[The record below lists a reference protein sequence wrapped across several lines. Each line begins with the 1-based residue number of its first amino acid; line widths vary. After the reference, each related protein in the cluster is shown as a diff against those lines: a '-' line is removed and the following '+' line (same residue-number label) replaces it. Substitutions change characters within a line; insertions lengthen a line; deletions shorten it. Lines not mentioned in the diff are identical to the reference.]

1 MSTGL
6 PKSVAE
12 GDLQLVPVAAD
23 GSKAVTGLPP
33 KPPGDGSKSSA
44 IVEYTKPLFKEEEE
58 DLEIKLRRIIEN
70 VPVRVSNTS
79 GSSAG
84 SGSGDF
90 HQYRQMRRK
99 EQDRLA
105 RIEVDYQRRKEV
117 AEFIMRKEE
126 RLKAAEERTA
136 KKRLKRQKKKQRKK
150 EKRSK
155 PNGDGENLQRE
166 AASSDDSSD
175 SDAERNPGGS

>member
-1 MSTGL
+1 MSMGR
-6 PKSVAE
+6 PKD
-12 GDLQLVPVAAD
+12 GDLQLMAAPEK
-23 GSKAVTGLPP
+23 SKSLLLPP
-33 KPPGDGSKSSA
+33 RPPVSGAGSMA
-44 IVEYTKPLFKEEEE
+44 LVEYTPVLTEEEE
-58 DLEIKLRRIIEN
+58 DLEVKLRRIFEN

-105 RIEVDYQRRKEV
+105 RMDVDYQKRKEIT
-117 AEFIMRKEE
+117 EFNMRREE

-136 KKRLKRQKKKQRKK
+136 KKRLKRQKKRQRKK
-150 EKRSK
+150 EK
-155 PNGDGENLQRE
+155 EEQVECQRRR
-166 AASSDDSSD
+166 AS
-175 SDAERNPGGS
+175 ERRRG

>member
-1 MSTGL
+1 MSTGEA
-6 PKSVAE
+6 KATME
-12 GDLQLVPVAAD
+12 GDLQIVPVND
-23 GSKAVTGLPP
+23 TPKAVASLPP
-33 KPPGDGSKSSA
+33 KPPGGGGSSENA
-44 IVEYTKPLFKEEEE
+44 IVEYTRPLFREEEE
-58 DLEIKLRRIIEN
+58 DLEVKLRRIIEN

-105 RIEVDYQRRKEV
+105 RMEVDYQRRKEV
-117 AEFIMRKEE
+117 AEFNMRREQ

-136 KKRLKRQKKKQRKK
+136 KKRLKRQKKKERKK
-150 EKRSK
+150 EKRTKLNADGQVNQKDESSD
-155 PNGDGENLQRE
+155 NGDSDNGKPEGEE
-166 AASSDDSSD
+166 
-175 SDAERNPGGS
+175 

>member
-1 MSTGL
+1 MTSSGRPT
-6 PKSVAE
+6 SAAA
-12 GDLQLVPVAAD
+12 GDLQMVLVAD
-23 GSKAVTGLPP
+23 RSPATLPP
-33 KPPGDGSKSSA
+33 RPLPPSSSSSA
-44 IVEYTKPLFKEEEE
+44 LVEYTPPAANPEDE
-58 DLEIKLRRIIEN
+58 DLEVKLRRIIEC

-105 RIEVDYQRRKEV
+105 RMDADFQKRRQITEFAQRR
-117 AEFIMRKEE
+117 EE

-136 KKRLKRQKKKQRKK
+136 KKRLKRLKKKLKKKDKKCKTDAGGDEHKK
-150 EKRSK
+150 E
-155 PNGDGENLQRE
+155 P
-166 AASSDDSSD
+166 SSDEGGDSD
-175 SDAERNPGGS
+175 SKEA

>member
-1 MSTGL
+1 MSTGK
-6 PKSVAE
+6 PKDGDFQMVA
-12 GDLQLVPVAAD
+12 VP
-23 GSKAVTGLPP
+23 GSSKPPLPP
-33 KPPGDGSKSSA
+33 SSSNA
-44 IVEYTKPLFKEEEE
+44 LVEYTTPVAFKEEEE
-58 DLEIKLRRIIEN
+58 DLEVKLRRIIDN

-105 RIEVDYQRRKEV
+105 RMEVDYQKRKEL
-117 AEFIMRKEE
+117 AEFNMRREE

-136 KKRLKRQKKKQRKK
+136 KKRAKRQKKKQRKK
-150 EKRSK
+150 EKKMKLNS
-155 PNGDGENLQRE
+155 GEEQPE
-166 AASSDDSSD
+166 KEDTSDDGD
-175 SDAERNPGGS
+175 SDKDEEVAP